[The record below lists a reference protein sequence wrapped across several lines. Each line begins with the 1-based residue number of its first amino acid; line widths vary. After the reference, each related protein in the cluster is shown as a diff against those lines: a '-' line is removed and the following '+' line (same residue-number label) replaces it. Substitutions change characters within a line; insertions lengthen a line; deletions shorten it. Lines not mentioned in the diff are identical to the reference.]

1 MNEEHVVDEVVEE
14 TGNTEQTEA
23 ENVEKFM
30 ENVDYSQIMQQI
42 QEQSNIINEQSEL
55 IKQMKAMLNA
65 QFERTNINI
74 DPDNEIEQYLNSA
87 DSLTSQI
94 LKSYNK
100 E

>member
-14 TGNTEQTEA
+14 TDNTEQTEA

-42 QEQSNIINEQSEL
+42 QEQSNIINEQSEI
-55 IKQMKAMLNA
+55 IKQMKAKLNA
-65 QFERTNINI
+65 QIERNNINI
-74 DPDNEIEQYLNSA
+74 ETDNEIEQYLNSA